1 MNIKAILFD
10 LGGVFLELDFSNF
23 YEKVISPSPLN
34 KPQAPL
40 MLRFFRQSD
49 IYHEGRMSDEE
60 FYNLA
65 CDILQADKEELSQE
79 EFFKAFNSIIAGVN
93 YDMVEL
99 LKKLKK
105 RNDIKLL
112 AISNIN
118 SSHWEYL
125 QNQKCE
131 FIKYF
136 DELILS
142 HEVHLTKPDH
152 EIFKV
157 AIEKANCKP
166 REILYIDDGL
176 NNVKSA
182 RELAINGINFKEVQT
197 LIKDLKELGISL

>member
-23 YEKVISPSPLN
+23 YDKIISPSPLN

-65 CDILQADKEELSQE
+65 CDILQANKDELDQE
-79 EFFKAFNSIIAGVN
+79 DFFKAFNSIIANINIQMIEV
-93 YDMVEL
+93 
-99 LKKLKK
+99 LKKLKEK
-105 RNDIKLL
+105 GNLNLL

-125 QNQKCE
+125 KDQKYD
-131 FIKYF
+131 FIEYF
-136 DELILS
+136 DNLILS

-152 EIFKV
+152 EIFQI
-157 AIEKANCKP
+157 AIERASCNP
-166 REILYIDDGL
+166 EEILYVDDGL

-182 RELAINGINFKEVQT
+182 KELGINGINFKNTQH
-197 LIKDLKELGISL
+197 LIEKFKELGIQI

>member
-1 MNIKAILFD
+1 MSIKAILFD

-23 YEKVISPSPLN
+23 YDKIISPSPLN

-49 IYHEGRMSDEE
+49 IYHEGKMSDEE

-65 CDILQADKEELSQE
+65 CDILQANKEQLSQT
-79 EFFKAFNSIIAGVN
+79 EFFDAFNSIISSIN
-93 YDMVEL
+93 KEMVEM
-99 LKKLKK
+99 LKKLKEHGK
-105 RNDIKLL
+105 YKLL

-125 QNQKCE
+125 QGQECD
-131 FIKYF
+131 FIDYF

-142 HEVHLTKPDH
+142 HEVHITKPNH
-152 EIFKV
+152 KIFQI
-157 AIEKANCKP
+157 AIEQANCEP
-166 REILYIDDGL
+166 EEILYIDDGL

-182 RELAINGINFKEVQT
+182 RELGIKGLNFT
-197 LIKDLKELGISL
+197 DTKDLISKFEELGIHI